1 MHGLENLKL
10 NKTQM
15 NELRRMEGN
24 TIKRLIGIP
33 KRCHSTELLVA
44 LNIESKNNCLKASK
58 LGFLLR
64 ICSNEYTTEIFKEMI
79 DVAGNESYFSELRD
93 LMELDES
100 VNTIE
105 QLCRNAQNQLN
116 NIKTNKKESKYL
128 NNTDKVNQIREVIR
142 SKDKSKITERLFNLT
157 KFE

>member
-1 MHGLENLKL
+1 M
-10 NKTQM
+10 TD
-15 NELRRMEGN
+15 
-24 TIKRLIGIP
+24 I
-33 KRCHSTELLVA
+33 
-44 LNIESKNNCLKASK
+44 
-58 LGFLLR
+58 
-64 ICSNEYTTEIFKEMI
+64 
-79 DVAGNESYFSELRD
+79 AGNESYFSELRD

>member
-1 MHGLENLKL
+1 M
-10 NKTQM
+10 TD
-15 NELRRMEGN
+15 
-24 TIKRLIGIP
+24 I
-33 KRCHSTELLVA
+33 
-44 LNIESKNNCLKASK
+44 
-58 LGFLLR
+58 
-64 ICSNEYTTEIFKEMI
+64 
-79 DVAGNESYFSELRD
+79 AGNESYFSELID